1 MTSIN
6 FFNFFQIMGY
16 LTDVY
21 AGGYTVFPM
30 IGAFIPPTKG
40 SVALWWNMDQVLV
53 AASAVNYPKSQ
64 C

>member
-1 MTSIN
+1 
-6 FFNFFQIMGY
+6 MGY
-16 LTDVY
+16 LSDVY

-53 AASAVNYPKSQ
+53 AALVINYPKSQ
-64 C
+64 CLN